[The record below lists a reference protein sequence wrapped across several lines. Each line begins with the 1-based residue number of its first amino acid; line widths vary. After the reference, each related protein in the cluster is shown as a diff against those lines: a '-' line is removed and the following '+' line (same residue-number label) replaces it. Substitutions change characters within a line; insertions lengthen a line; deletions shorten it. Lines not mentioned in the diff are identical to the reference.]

1 MLNPKSFRATRNRR
15 RKFKLSI
22 PQPPELQRIGK
33 KIDAA
38 MIFTWADLVNV
49 HDYV

>member
-1 MLNPKSFRATRNRR
+1 
-15 RKFKLSI
+15 
-22 PQPPELQRIGK
+22 LQRIGK

-38 MIFTWADLVNV
+38 MIFTWADFVNV